1 MNPKGSNEKNW
12 LLVAIHETKPVGER
26 EPTIVRV
33 CRDPNDAI
41 PVAQYIVAEMKK
53 NPFTPEG
60 KKITSANLFDP
71 AAEIKKWNAQAW
83 HAKLGG
89 MPDYY
94 NIATGHKLAAYQMW
108 TMQVAPGQPWDHKPI
123 IKAMLIQRGIFR
135 KGWQRY
141 AQYDYFYDI
150 WSNIHYGYVGTAVG
164 FSKDEL
170 LGGAGLAQALSDA
183 KRDLQ
188 EKKRWPVMQSHPE
201 NGAWPNSADDVQDH
215 ISIQLGIDLY
225 RSAKPDTLSTEL
237 LLSEITSV
245 ALPWGSS
252 GDNQAKRP
260 HQCSR

>member
-1 MNPKGSNEKNW
+1 MNAKGSNGTSMQLE
-12 LLVAIHETKPVGER
+12 AIHETKPVGER
-26 EPTIVRV
+26 EPRIVRV
-33 CRDPNDAI
+33 CRDSNDAI
-41 PVAQYIVAEMKK
+41 PVAQYIVTEMKK

-71 AAEIKKWNAQAW
+71 AAEVEQWNAQPW

-94 NIATGHKLAAYQMW
+94 SIATGHKLAAYQIW

-164 FSKDEL
+164 FSSNEL

-183 KRDLQ
+183 KYDLH
-188 EKKRWPVMQSHPE
+188 KKRQWPTMQHHPE

-225 RSAKPDTLSTEL
+225 TSIKPNALSADL
-237 LLSEITSV
+237 LLSEITFV
-245 ALPWGSS
+245 ELPWGSG
-252 GDNQAKRP
+252 GDNHAKRL
-260 HQCSR
+260 HQCHS